1 MQVES
6 PLYVVRQESN
16 RMTLPEVFKLVLLAA
31 TMYFGIFIN
40 FMILRKPMT
49 GIHHAIIIAILVVLI
64 LVQSKLSRI
73 RSKNI
78 NYVFYQNR
86 IEQQGEE
93 PMMVYLGNVSMVYL
107 KKSLADRIF
116 GTGTIYLEPGFAIR
130 GVKNSD
136 EIHQYVQRLV
146 QLARQSASFAS
157 PQTFK

>member
-1 MQVES
+1 MES

-16 RMTLPEVFKLVLLAA
+16 RMTFPEVFKLILLAG

-40 FMILRKPMT
+40 FMILRKQMT
-49 GIHHAIIIAILVVLI
+49 VVHHAVIIAVLLALVIL
-64 LVQSKLSRI
+64 QSRISRI

-78 NYVFYQNR
+78 SYMFYQNR
-86 IEQQGEE
+86 IEQQGDE
-93 PMMVYLGNVSMVYL
+93 PMMIYLGNVSMVYL

-130 GVKNSD
+130 GVKHPD

-157 PQTFK
+157 PQTFKE

>member
-1 MQVES
+1 MES

-16 RMTLPEVFKLVLLAA
+16 RMTLPEVFKLVLLAG

-40 FMILRKPMT
+40 FMVLRKQMT
-49 GIHHAIIIAILVVLI
+49 LLHHAIIVGILLLLI
-64 LVQSKLSRI
+64 IVQSKISRI
-73 RSKNI
+73 KSKNI
-78 NYVFYQNR
+78 NYMFYQNR
-86 IEQQGEE
+86 IEQQGDE
-93 PMMVYLGNVSMVYL
+93 PMMIYLGNVSMVYL

-146 QLARQSASFAS
+146 QLARQSAGFAS
-157 PQTFK
+157 PQTYKR